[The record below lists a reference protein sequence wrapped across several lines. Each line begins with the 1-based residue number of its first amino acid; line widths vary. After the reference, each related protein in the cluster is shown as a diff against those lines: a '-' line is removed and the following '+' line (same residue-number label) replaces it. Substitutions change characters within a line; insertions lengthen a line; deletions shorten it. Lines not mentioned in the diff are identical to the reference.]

1 MKHKLDER
9 HKIIS
14 AFIQLFQEYIV
25 DMEAFDADHK
35 EGRIS
40 WKAKKL
46 PPVLTA
52 QSSTV
57 AKAVVKEPTS

>member
-40 WKAKKL
+40 WKAKL